1 MPMKQLAFLYRAC
14 RRQITVGRGL
24 GTMRHLGL
32 NAKLAGGFGAL
43 VALIIFTGAVGYY
56 STGRLITASTDV
68 TFSLKEKAAATSIEM
83 GIRKQVRSAVDYV
96 FNGKDASLQQYQQD
110 KQEVSQQLEE
120 LGRVLNDEKDKTL
133 LARIRASTDRIS
145 VLTEEQISLRRH
157 NRSHEANTVA
167 FGPAMTEAVR
177 SVVADCNEL
186 EAREDGLVRERM
198 NAEYETES
206 QANEITLLLVAGG
219 VFLGVF
225 TSVLIVRSIS
235 RGVAGMLRM
244 IQEVSARNLAVE
256 DVEVESEDEL
266 GEAGIALNGM
276 RDSLREMVRGIAATA
291 EHLAAASE
299 EISLGAG
306 QSAESARLQAD
317 QTRQVATAMTEMSAT
332 VEQVSEN
339 SQTASDSSSK
349 AAQAAHQGGQ
359 VVKEALDTMHRIAD
373 SSRTVSARI
382 TKLGS
387 SSEQIGKIVAVIDKI
402 ADQTNLL
409 ALNAAIEAARA
420 GEQGRGFA
428 VVADEVRKLAER
440 TSRATKEIAAMIESI
455 QVEAKSAVEAIELGT
470 HDVGIGVE
478 KTTASGAALQEIIRM
493 SEQVGD
499 MISHIATAATEQ
511 SSATVEINSSIG
523 QISNLTDD
531 SSLAA
536 EQTAKSC
543 ATLSK
548 MALDLQTLVS
558 QFRLD
563 SHSSPDARTPPHDR
577 GDVARRP
584 KDGNNGPDNDRRKFG
599 THASG
604 AAAGR

>member
-1 MPMKQLAFLYRAC
+1 MVADLGQ
-14 RRQITVGRGL
+14 GL
-24 GTMRHLGL
+24 GAMRHLGL
-32 NAKLAGGFGAL
+32 NTKLAAGFCAL
-43 VALIIFTGAVGYY
+43 VAMIIFTAAVGYY
-56 STGRLITASTDV
+56 SIGRLIAASTDV
-68 TFSLKEKAAATSIEM
+68 TFSLKQKDAATSIEM
-83 GIRKQVRSAVDYV
+83 GIRKQIRSAVNYV
-96 FNGKDASLQQYQQD
+96 FNGKEASLQQYRQD
-110 KQEVSQQLEE
+110 KQEVAQQLEE
-120 LGRVLNDEKDKTL
+120 LGKVLSDEKDKAL

-145 VLTEEQISLRRH
+145 VLTEKQISLRRQS
-157 NRSHEANTVA
+157 RSYEANTMA
-167 FGPAMTEAVR
+167 FGPAMTEVVR
-177 SVVADCNEL
+177 NVVADCNEL
-186 EAREDGLVRERM
+186 EAREQSLVKERI
-198 NAEYETES
+198 NAEYQTES
-206 QANEITLLLVAGG
+206 QANKITLLLVAGG
-219 VFLGVF
+219 VFLGIF

-235 RGVAGMLRM
+235 RSVAGMLRM
-244 IQEVSARNLAVE
+244 IQEISAKNLAVK

-299 EISLGAG
+299 EISFGAG

-349 AAQAAHQGGQ
+349 AALAAHQGGQ

-440 TSRATKEIAAMIESI
+440 TSRATKEIATMIESI
-455 QVEAKSAVEAIELGT
+455 QAEAKSAVDAIELGT

-478 KTTASGAALQEIIRM
+478 RTTASGAALQEIIRM

-577 GDVARRP
+577 GDVPRRP
-584 KDGNNGPDNDRRKFG
+584 NDGNNGPKNGRGKFG
-599 THASG
+599 ARAAG

>member
-1 MPMKQLAFLYRAC
+1 
-14 RRQITVGRGL
+14 
-24 GTMRHLGL
+24 MRHLGL
-32 NAKLAGGFGAL
+32 NAKLAAGFGAL
-43 VALIIFTGAVGYY
+43 VAMIIFTGAVGYD

-68 TFSLKEKAAATSIEM
+68 TFSLKQKAAATSIEM
-83 GIRKQVRSAVDYV
+83 GIQKQIGSAVDYV
-96 FNGKDASLQQYQQD
+96 FRGKEASLQQYQQE
-110 KQEVSQQLEE
+110 KQEVSRQLEE
-120 LGRVLNDEKDKTL
+120 LGRVLSGEKDKAL
-133 LARIRASTDRIS
+133 LARIRASADRIS
-145 VLTEEQISLRRH
+145 ALTEKQISLRLR
-157 NRSHEANTVA
+157 NRSHEANAMA
-167 FGPAMTEAVR
+167 FGPAMTEAVKN
-177 SVVADCNEL
+177 VAADCNEL
-186 EAREDGLVRERM
+186 EAREDGLLQERID
-198 NAEYETES
+198 AEYQTQS
-206 QANEITLLLVAGG
+206 QANKITLLVVASG
-219 VFLGVF
+219 VFLGIL
-225 TSVLIVRSIS
+225 TSVLIVRSVS
-235 RGVAGMLRM
+235 HRVADMLRM
-244 IQEVSARNLAVE
+244 IQDVSNKNLAVE

-266 GEAGIALNGM
+266 GKAGIALNGM

-299 EISLGAG
+299 EIYLGASH
-306 QSAESARLQAD
+306 SAESAKLQAD

-339 SQTASDSSSK
+339 SQTASDFSSQ
-349 AAQAAHQGGQ
+349 AAQAARQGGE

-373 SSRTVSARI
+373 SSRTVSVHI
-382 TKLGS
+382 TKLGG

-470 HDVGIGVE
+470 HEVGIGVE
-478 KTTASGAALQEIIRM
+478 KTAASGAALQEIIRM

-511 SSATVEINSSIG
+511 SSATVEIDSSIG
-523 QISNLTDD
+523 QISNLTDE

-548 MALDLQTLVS
+548 MSLDLQTLVS
-558 QFRLD
+558 QFRLNSD
-563 SHSSPDARTPPHDR
+563 SGPIARTSLNPQ
-577 GDVARRP
+577 GDVPRRP
-584 KDGNNGPDNDRRKFG
+584 KDGNNGRNGDRRKFG
-599 THASG
+599 AKVAG
-604 AAAGR
+604 AVAGR

>member
-1 MPMKQLAFLYRAC
+1 
-14 RRQITVGRGL
+14 
-24 GTMRHLGL
+24 MRHLGL
-32 NAKLAGGFGAL
+32 NAKLAAVFGAL
-43 VALIIFTGAVGYY
+43 VAMIIFTGGVGYY
-56 STGRLITASTDV
+56 STERLIGASTDV
-68 TFSLKEKAAATSIEM
+68 AFSLKQKAAATSIEM

-96 FNGKDASLQQYQQD
+96 FNGKEASLQQYQHD

-120 LGRVLNDEKDKTL
+120 LGRVLSDEKDKTL
-133 LARIRASTDRIS
+133 LAKIRSSTDRIS
-145 VLTEEQISLRRH
+145 VLTDKQISLRRH
-157 NRSHEANTVA
+157 SRSYEANDMA
-167 FGPAMTEAVR
+167 SGPAMTEAVR
-177 SVVADCNEL
+177 NLVADCNEL
-186 EAREDGLVRERM
+186 EAREDGLVKERI
-198 NAEYETES
+198 NAEYQTES
-206 QANEITLLLVAGG
+206 QANKITLLLVAAG
-219 VFLGVF
+219 VFLGIF
-225 TSVLIVRSIS
+225 TSALIVRSIS

-256 DVEVESEDEL
+256 DVKIESEDEL
-266 GEAGIALNGM
+266 GEAGNALNGM
-276 RDSLREMVRGIAATA
+276 RDSLRELVRGIAATA
-291 EHLAAASE
+291 ENLAAASE

-339 SQTASDSSSK
+339 SQTASDSSNK
-349 AAQAAHQGGQ
+349 AAQAAHQGGL
-359 VVKEALDTMHRIAD
+359 VVKEALDTMRRIAD

-387 SSEQIGKIVAVIDKI
+387 SSVQIGKIVAVIDEI

-455 QVEAKSAVEAIELGT
+455 QGEAKSAVEAIESGT

-523 QISNLTDD
+523 QISNLTDE

-563 SHSSPDARTPPHDR
+563 SRSGPVARTPLR
-577 GDVARRP
+577 SQGDVPRRP
-584 KDGNNGPDNDRRKFG
+584 KEGNNDPGNDRKEFG
-599 THASG
+599 AQAAG

>member
-96 FNGKDASLQQYQQD
+96 FNGKEASLQQYQQD

>member
-1 MPMKQLAFLYRAC
+1 
-14 RRQITVGRGL
+14 
-24 GTMRHLGL
+24 
-32 NAKLAGGFGAL
+32 
-43 VALIIFTGAVGYY
+43 
-56 STGRLITASTDV
+56 
-68 TFSLKEKAAATSIEM
+68 
-83 GIRKQVRSAVDYV
+83 
-96 FNGKDASLQQYQQD
+96 
-110 KQEVSQQLEE
+110 
-120 LGRVLNDEKDKTL
+120 
-133 LARIRASTDRIS
+133 
-145 VLTEEQISLRRH
+145 
-157 NRSHEANTVA
+157 
-167 FGPAMTEAVR
+167 
-177 SVVADCNEL
+177 VVADCNEL
-186 EAREDGLVRERM
+186 EAREQSLVKERI
-198 NAEYETES
+198 NAEYQTES
-206 QANEITLLLVAGG
+206 QANKITLLLVAGG
-219 VFLGVF
+219 VFLGIF

-235 RGVAGMLRM
+235 RSVAGMLRM
-244 IQEVSARNLAVE
+244 IQEISAKNLAVK

-299 EISLGAG
+299 EISFGAG

-349 AAQAAHQGGQ
+349 AALAAHQGGQ

-440 TSRATKEIAAMIESI
+440 TSRATKEIATMIESI
-455 QVEAKSAVEAIELGT
+455 QAEAKSAVDAIELGT

-478 KTTASGAALQEIIRM
+478 RTTASGAALQEIIRM

-577 GDVARRP
+577 GDVPRRP
-584 KDGNNGPDNDRRKFG
+584 NDGNNGPKNGRGKFG
-599 THASG
+599 ARAAG

>member
-1 MPMKQLAFLYRAC
+1 MKQVAFLYQAHRG
-14 RRQITVGRGL
+14 QITMGRGRRAV
-24 GTMRHLGL
+24 RHLGL
-32 NAKLAGGFGAL
+32 NAKLAAGFGAL
-43 VALIIFTGAVGYY
+43 VAMIILTGAVAYF
-56 STGRLITASTDV
+56 SIGRLVSASSDV
-68 TFSLKEKAAATSIEM
+68 TFSLKQKSAATSIEI
-83 GIRKQVRSAVDYV
+83 GIRKQLRSAADYV
-96 FNGKDASLQQYQQD
+96 FNRKESSLQQYQHD

-120 LGRVLNDEKDKTL
+120 LGRVLSDEKDKML
-133 LARIRASTDRIS
+133 LAKIRTSTDRIS
-145 VLTEEQISLRRH
+145 VLTEKQISLRLL
-157 NRSHEANTVA
+157 NRSHEAETMT
-167 FGPAMTEAVR
+167 FGAAITEAVR
-177 SVVADCNEL
+177 NVVADCNEL
-186 EAREDGLVRERM
+186 EMREDGLVKERI
-198 NAEYETES
+198 NAEYQTES

-219 VFLGVF
+219 VLLGIS

-235 RGVAGMLRM
+235 RGVAGMLRI
-244 IQEVSARNLAVE
+244 IQEISARNLAVE

-266 GEAGIALNGM
+266 GEAGNALNGM

-291 EHLAAASE
+291 ENLAAASE

-339 SQTASDSSSK
+339 SQTASDSSNK

-359 VVKEALDTMHRIAD
+359 VVKEALDTMRRIAD

-382 TKLGS
+382 TKLSS
-387 SSEQIGKIVAVIDKI
+387 SSEQIGKIVAVIDEI

-440 TSRATKEIAAMIESI
+440 TSRATKEIAIMIESI
-455 QVEAKSAVEAIELGT
+455 QAEAKSAVEAIESGT

-493 SEQVGD
+493 SEHVGD

-523 QISNLTDD
+523 QISNLTDE

-563 SHSSPDARTPPHDR
+563 SRSGPDARTPRHSQ
-577 GDVARRP
+577 GDVPRRP
-584 KDGNNGPDNDRRKFG
+584 KDGNTRNDRGEFG
-599 THASG
+599 TQ
-604 AAAGR
+604 AAGATAGR

>member
-1 MPMKQLAFLYRAC
+1 
-14 RRQITVGRGL
+14 
-24 GTMRHLGL
+24 MRHLGL
-32 NAKLAGGFGAL
+32 NAKLAVGFGAL
-43 VALIIFTGAVGYY
+43 VAMIVLTGAAGYY
-56 STGRLITASTDV
+56 STERLISASTDV
-68 TFSLKEKAAATSIEM
+68 TFSLKQKAAATSIEM
-83 GIRKQVRSAVDYV
+83 GIRKQIGSAADYV
-96 FNGKDASLQQYQQD
+96 FNGKEESLQQYQQD
-110 KQEVSQQLEE
+110 KREVSRRLEE
-120 LGRVLNDEKDKTL
+120 LGRVLSDEKDKEL
-133 LARIRASTDRIS
+133 LARIRSSTNRMS
-145 VLTEEQISLRRH
+145 ALTENQISLRRQS
-157 NRSHEANTVA
+157 RSYEANNLA
-167 FGPAMTEAVR
+167 FGSAMTEAVR
-177 SVVADCNEL
+177 NVVDDCNEL
-186 EAREDGLVRERM
+186 EARDDGLVQERI

-206 QANEITLLLVAGG
+206 QANKITPLLVAGA
-219 VFLGVF
+219 VLLGIF
-225 TSVLIVRSIS
+225 TSVFVVRSIS
-235 RGVAGMLRM
+235 RSVARMLRM
-244 IQEVSARNLAVE
+244 IQEVSNKNLAVE
-256 DVEVESEDEL
+256 DVEVESDDEL

-299 EISLGAG
+299 EIYIGASH
-306 QSAESARLQAD
+306 SAESARLQAD

-339 SQTASDSSSK
+339 AQTASDSSSK

-359 VVKEALDTMHRIAD
+359 VVKEALDIMQRIAD
-373 SSRTVSARI
+373 TSRAVSARI
-382 TKLGS
+382 TKLGG

-420 GEQGRGFA
+420 GDQGRGFA
-428 VVADEVRKLAER
+428 VVAGEVRKLAER

-455 QVEAKSAVEAIELGT
+455 QVEAKSAVEAIESGT
-470 HDVGIGVE
+470 HDVGIGVA

-523 QISNLTDD
+523 QISNLTDE

-543 ATLSK
+543 AALSK
-548 MALDLQTLVS
+548 MALDLQTLAS

-563 SHSSPDARTPPHDR
+563 SHSGTAGR
-577 GDVARRP
+577 G
-584 KDGNNGPDNDRRKFG
+584 KFG
-599 THASG
+599 MQAAR
-604 AAAGR
+604 AAAAR